1 MMDGLDR
8 TYPARSGADVEKL
21 QFLNPEDAVEVREKF
36 GTPAYVYDLA
46 RLKEQAGKV
55 LDFPN
60 AFGLTVRY
68 AMKAS
73 PNAAILKVFRK
84 AGLHIDAS
92 SGHEVRRAV
101 ASGKERRRR
110 RGGGGQKGMMG
121 ERKRRRA
128 SLRRF
133 DGTSP

>member
-1 MMDGLDR
+1 M
-8 TYPARSGADVEKL
+8 EKL
-21 QFLNPEDAVEVREKF
+21 QFLTPGDVKKVRDEH

-55 LDFPN
+55 LAFPN

-73 PNAAILKVFRK
+73 PNAAILKVFRS

-92 SGHEVRRAV
+92 SGFEVRRAV
-101 ASGKERRRR
+101 KA
-110 RGGGGQKGMMG
+110 GGEETAPGPVG
-121 ERKRRRA
+121 RA
-128 SLRRF
+128 SKTKSAGRGKIVPALS
-133 DGTSP
+133 T